1 MHSDTR
7 VMSCLSNCFTS
18 SQNQKFFFS
27 LQRLPAGP
35 SQLRE
40 NEAVGHQF
48 LHHHQQQTC
57 QDQNPH
63 LVIWPLCVAGRR
75 DSLLFISWA
84 DPSLGSTGE
93 ICAFWLEVNWGN
105 MTWSQ
110 RWIADLSLGC
120 DFLTDWLSAFEENLN
135 NSLDGVFITVH
146 LAGLICVLKR
156 CSCTG
161 FHTLWLVHTNRL
173 VSWVLEMGTLCF
185 SSFFHVCCLCFCG
198 PWHGAWDYRPVLHV
212 LPKEVVLVS
221 FPWLCRASMTRQLL

>member
-1 MHSDTR
+1 MYSAHVCEFSQPSFMHSDTR

-18 SQNQKFFFS
+18 SQNQKFFSFP
-27 LQRLPAGP
+27 RLPAGP

-63 LVIWPLCVAGRR
+63 LVIWLLCIAGRR

-93 ICAFWLEVNWGN
+93 KYAFWLEVNWGT

-120 DFLTDWLSAFEENLN
+120 DFF
-135 NSLDGVFITVH
+135 F
-146 LAGLICVLKR
+146 
-156 CSCTG
+156 
-161 FHTLWLVHTNRL
+161 NRL
-173 VSWVLEMGTLCF
+173 TFGIWGKSQQFSGQSFHNCPLGRADMCLEAILLHWVSHALACAYKSSCFPRPGNVSSLFLVLLP
-185 SSFFHVCCLCFCG
+185 CL
-198 PWHGAWDYRPVLHV
+198 L
-212 LPKEVVLVS
+212 LV
-221 FPWLCRASMTRQLL
+221 FLWPLTQWLGL

>member
-161 FHTLWLVHTNRL
+161 FSHALACAYKSSCFLRPGNGNSLFLVLLPCLLPVFLWPLT
-173 VSWVLEMGTLCF
+173 G
-185 SSFFHVCCLCFCG
+185 CLG
-198 PWHGAWDYRPVLHV
+198 L
-212 LPKEVVLVS
+212 
-221 FPWLCRASMTRQLL
+221 

>member
-93 ICAFWLEVNWGN
+93 ICAFLTGSKLRKHDMESEMDCRSVPGVWFFNRLTFGIWGKSQQFSGRSFHNCPLGRADMCLEAMLLHWVFTRSGLCIQIVLFPESWKWELCVSRPSSMFAACVSVAPDRVPGTIGPYY
-105 MTWSQ
+105 MSSQ
-110 RWIADLSLGC
+110 RRLS
-120 DFLTDWLSAFEENLN
+120 
-135 NSLDGVFITVH
+135 
-146 LAGLICVLKR
+146 
-156 CSCTG
+156 
-161 FHTLWLVHTNRL
+161 
-173 VSWVLEMGTLCF
+173 
-185 SSFFHVCCLCFCG
+185 
-198 PWHGAWDYRPVLHV
+198 
-212 LPKEVVLVS
+212 
-221 FPWLCRASMTRQLL
+221 